1 MNIWDVT
8 SITSS
13 DSEDND
19 SDEENKAAKNKEFE
33 ILKIKELAEWKIRQ
47 D

>member
-1 MNIWDVT
+1 MNIWDIA

-19 SDEENKAAKNKEFE
+19 SDEEMKSTKYKEFE
-33 ILKIKELAEWKIRQ
+33 I
-47 D
+47 